1 MHYTLSEKPDFMHFI
16 LSRYHFILLMIVL
29 ITSGY
34 RALGQEE
41 TRQAVELMIH
51 KYPESTL
58 QDIYKSF
65 FQDEFGPG
73 HLLSDTGAA
82 KRYLEYELSEMTSRG
97 NFRAEPCG
105 AGNNFC
111 RVPLDLVKDHI
122 IPPDDFLL
130 AFMES
135 ASSFKIPEMDQ
146 WRVKWN
152 SIEKIIEKMNLN
164 LDNFDAD
171 RSSLAEMMSRN
182 EYVVHHSEAYTRSYD
197 PHYRIMKKEQWIILE
212 NKYLKEIHEK

>member
-1 MHYTLSEKPDFMHFI
+1 MKYCFRIFCLAI
-16 LSRYHFILLMIVL
+16 LFFAS
-29 ITSGY
+29 ITSCD
-34 RALGQEE
+34 QNQVEPE
-41 TRQAVELMIH
+41 IKQAIKYH
-51 KYPESTL
+51 IKNYPESTL

-97 NFRAEPCG
+97 NYRAEPCG
-105 AGNNFC
+105 AGNNFF